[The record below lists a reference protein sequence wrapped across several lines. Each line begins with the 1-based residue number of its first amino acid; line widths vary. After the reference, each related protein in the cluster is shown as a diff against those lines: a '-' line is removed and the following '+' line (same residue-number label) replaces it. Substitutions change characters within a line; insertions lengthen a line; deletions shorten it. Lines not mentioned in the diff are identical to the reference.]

1 MNYANITLFN
11 RYIAQHAAFYQ
22 RTYLYKVDWG
32 TPTKNIGNPVSFST
46 QITIPFS
53 QSLYYRE
60 PRTWLANKDTYWTL
74 QLEDVIVNGIVDAQI
89 ATVTDLYGNY
99 SLTDLKKSF
108 EVVTITSLNLN
119 NTSISQLNFTVGVA

>member
-32 TPTKNIGNPVSFST
+32 DPKRTFGVPANFST
-46 QITIPFS
+46 QITIPFA

-60 PRTWLANKDTYWTL
+60 PRDWQSDKTNHWTL
-74 QLEDVIVNGIVDAQI
+74 QLEDIVVKGIVDVQI
-89 ATVTDLYGNY
+89 ASITDLYGNY
-99 SLTDLKKSF
+99 SLTDLKKNF
-108 EVVTITSLNLN
+108 DIVTIVSINVN
-119 NTSISQLNFTVGVA
+119 NTSISQLNFTIGST